1 MGVNLEGF
9 HKSHSRGSQ
18 RMKRTLAILGTLLV
32 PAAVWAQ
39 SPPAPTTPIQ
49 HVVVIFQENVS
60 YDHYFAT
67 YPNALNKIA
76 TEPVFT
82 ASPNTPAANGLSGAL
97 LTANPNSAQPVRL
110 TRAQAVTCDQNHAY
124 TAEQQAYDN
133 GLMDKFPEMVGSSS
147 ASCDIGIG
155 TAVVMGYYDGNTV
168 TALWNYAQNFA
179 MSDNSFST
187 TFGPSTPGA
196 LHLISGQTHG
206 ATLVSGSASGNVSSG
221 SVIGDPRPALAL
233 DDCTIKTAAQVQMSG
248 KNVGDLLNAKG
259 LTWGWFQGGFR
270 PSSVSGGT
278 ATCGTSHNN
287 VSGASAGTDYIPHH
301 EPFQYYPQ
309 TANIH
314 HVPPTSVAAVGTAAD
329 VTNHQYDL
337 TDFFGA
343 LAANNLP
350 AVSYLKAAAYQ
361 DGHAGYSDP
370 LDEQTFL
377 VNTINTIM
385 RSPFWSS
392 TAIIIAYD
400 DSDGWYDHVMPPIVS
415 PSSTADD
422 ALAGAGSCGQGTKNA
437 YQGRCGYGPR
447 QPLLVISPYAKVN
460 YVDHNTTDQSSILRF
475 IEDNW
480 NLGRIG
486 DNSMDAVAGSLNGMF
501 NFSSPNAAALFLDPT
516 TGTSTP
522 HTAVQPTLPTGNAT
536 SSTQTTS
543 AVAYPKAATVTVSAI
558 QLDGAA
564 STSYDRKALRY
575 TWSLGPGSFAATI
588 TGGNTPTPTVQLTG
602 GAGNYAFLLTVTDD
616 LGNTSTD
623 VATVTYAT
631 H

>member
-1 MGVNLEGF
+1 
-9 HKSHSRGSQ
+9 
-18 RMKRTLAILGTLLV
+18 MKRSLAFLGTLFV

-39 SPPAPTTPIQ
+39 SPPASTTPIQ
-49 HVVVIFQENVS
+49 HVVVIFQENIS
-60 YDHYFAT
+60 FDHYFAT
-67 YPNALNKIA
+67 YPNALNK
-76 TEPVFT
+76 TTGEPVFT
-82 ASPNTPAANGLSGAL
+82 AAPNTPYVNGLNGAL
-97 LTANPNSAQPVRL
+97 LTANPNSVQPIRL
-110 TRAQAVTCDQNHAY
+110 TRAQAVTCDQNHNY
-124 TAEQQAYDN
+124 TPEQQAYDS
-133 GLMDKFPEMVGSSS
+133 GLVDKFPEMVGSSS
-147 ASCDIGIG
+147 ASCDVGG
-155 TAVVMGYYDGNTV
+155 LGKGVVMAYFDGNTV
-168 TALWNYAQNFA
+168 TAMWNYAQNFA

-206 ATLVSGSASGNVSSG
+206 ATLVSGSAAGNVSSG

-233 DDCTIKTAAQVQMSG
+233 DDCTIKTAAQITMSG
-248 KNVGDLLNAKG
+248 KHVGDLLNAKN

-278 ATCGTSHNN
+278 ATCATAHNN

-309 TANIH
+309 SANIH
-314 HVPPTSVAAVGTAAD
+314 HVPPTSVAAIGTAAD

-337 TDFFGA
+337 VDFFAA
-343 LAANNLP
+343 LQTGNMP

-361 DGHAGYSDP
+361 DGHPGYSDP

-422 ALAGAGSCGQGTKNA
+422 ALAGAGSCGNGTNNA

-460 YVDHNTTDQSSILRF
+460 YVDHSVTDQSSILRF

-486 DNSMDAVAGSLNGMF
+486 DNSMDAVAGTLNGMF
-501 NFSSPNAAALFLDPT
+501 NFSSPSAAALFLDPT

-522 HTAVQPTLPTGNAT
+522 PTAVQPTLPTGNANPAN
-536 SSTQTTS
+536 QTTS
-543 AVAYPKAATVTVSAI
+543 AVAYPKNASVTVAAI

-564 STSYDRKALRY
+564 STSYDRKALKY
-575 TWSLGPGSFAATI
+575 FWSMGPGSLGATI
-588 TGGNTPTPTVQLTG
+588 TGANTPTPSVQFNG
-602 GAGNYAFLLTVTDD
+602 GVGNYAFLLTVTDD

-623 VATVTYAT
+623 IATVTYAS